1 MERNTKIALI
11 IGCALI
17 ILFFIFTRKY
27 VVKVDENENTV
38 NTTNNSINNIID
50 QNVNK
55 EEMQNET
62 KEHENEVEVEEN
74 IIENVIEENIVN
86 KETNTNIDSN
96 DKILDNM
103 NTQIQG
109 LEETV
114 SSNEEKIIN
123 KKDEALRLVETEWGE
138 DNSVYYTIDNESGN
152 IFSISVR
159 SKSTTAV
166 LQEYEVDVSKST
178 VTLK

>member
-1 MERNTKIALI
+1 MEKSSKIALI

-38 NTTNNSINNIID
+38 NTTNNSINNIIE

-55 EEMQNET
+55 EEMQNEI
-62 KEHENEVEVEEN
+62 KENENEVEEN

-86 KETNTNIDSN
+86 KENNTNISSN
-96 DKILDNM
+96 DPILDNT

-114 SSNEEKIIN
+114 SSKEEKIIN
-123 KKDEALRLVETEWGE
+123 KKDEALRLIETEWGE

>member
-1 MERNTKIALI
+1 MEKSSKIALI

-27 VVKVDENENTV
+27 VVKVDENENTI
-38 NTTNNSINNIID
+38 NTTNNSINNIIE

-62 KEHENEVEVEEN
+62 KENENEVEEN
-74 IIENVIEENIVN
+74 IMENVIEENIIN
-86 KETNTNIDSN
+86 KENNTNIDSN
-96 DKILDNM
+96 DQILDNT

-109 LEETV
+109 LEETT

-159 SKSTTAV
+159 SKATTAV
-166 LQEYEVDVSKST
+166 LQEYEVDVSKGI

>member
-1 MERNTKIALI
+1 MEKSSKIALI

-38 NTTNNSINNIID
+38 NTTNNSINNIIE

-55 EEMQNET
+55 EEMQNEI
-62 KEHENEVEVEEN
+62 KENENEVEEN

-86 KETNTNIDSN
+86 KENNTNISSN
-96 DKILDNM
+96 DPILDNT

-114 SSNEEKIIN
+114 SSKEEKIIN
-123 KKDEALRLVETEWGE
+123 KKDEALKLIETEWGE

>member
-1 MERNTKIALI
+1 MEKSSKIALI

-27 VVKVDENENTV
+27 VVKVNENENTV
-38 NTTNNSINNIID
+38 NTTNNSINNIIE

-55 EEMQNET
+55 EEMQNEI
-62 KEHENEVEVEEN
+62 KENENEVEEN

-86 KETNTNIDSN
+86 KENNTNISSN
-96 DKILDNM
+96 DPILDNT

-114 SSNEEKIIN
+114 SSKEEKIIN
-123 KKDEALRLVETEWGE
+123 KKDEALKLIETEWGE